1 MIEFKNIVKKFN
13 DITAVNDVS
22 FSVNQGEIFGLIG
35 PNGAGKTTCLNMLA
49 TLLQPTAG
57 EIFINDQN
65 IRENI
70 RNIRK
75 IIGYMP
81 DFFGTYKQLSIWEY
95 LDFYGG
101 CYEMPYK
108 RRMTRIDEVLE
119 LTNLTDKKTELV
131 DNLSRGMKQRLCL
144 AKTLLHEPKLLI
156 LDEPA
161 SGLDPRARCEIRE
174 ILKTVAA
181 LGATILISSHI
192 LTDLEN
198 VCSHIAIIEQ
208 GKLIK
213 HGPMTELLQKTAN
226 RRQIWH
232 IEFANDATQAVKQL
246 KTLPFVDNISI
257 KDSIITVTTTE
268 ESDKTAALILKSLL
282 EIDFNFIS
290 FQEEKVD
297 LEDAYLN
304 YTSGLLA

>member
-1 MIEFKNIVKKFN
+1 MIAFKNIVKKFN

-22 FSVNQGEIFGLIG
+22 FTVNQGEIFGLIG

-49 TLLQPTAG
+49 TLLQPTSG
-57 EIFINDQN
+57 QIFINEQD

-75 IIGYMP
+75 SIGYMP

-119 LTNLTDKKTELV
+119 LTNLTDKKAELV

-174 ILKTVAA
+174 ILKTVASS
-181 LGATILISSHI
+181 GATILISSHI

-213 HGPMTELLQKTAN
+213 HGSMTDLLQKTAA

-257 KDSIITVTTTE
+257 KEHIIIVTTTE